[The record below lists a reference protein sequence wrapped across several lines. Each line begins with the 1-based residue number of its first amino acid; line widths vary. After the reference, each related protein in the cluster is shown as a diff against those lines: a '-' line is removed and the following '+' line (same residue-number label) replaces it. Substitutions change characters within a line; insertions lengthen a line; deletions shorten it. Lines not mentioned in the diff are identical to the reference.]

1 MNKLITNLQI
11 LMAERQPAEDNES
24 SFVLI
29 SDDFGAYV
37 GKAVKITDLNLAV
50 RTAVFCNKEGDE
62 FIPDFDGT
70 MIYDIS
76 DTSPEKYIYYE
87 QDDVR
92 LSLYNYLTATG
103 ASEASKLLCA

>member
-1 MNKLITNLQI
+1 MNKLITNMQI
-11 LMAERQPAEDNES
+11 LMTERQPKEDEL

-29 SDDFGAYV
+29 DDNFGAYV

-62 FIPDFDGT
+62 FVPDFDGT

-92 LSLYNYLTATG
+92 LSLYNYLTAAG
-103 ASEASKLLCA
+103 NIEASKLLCA